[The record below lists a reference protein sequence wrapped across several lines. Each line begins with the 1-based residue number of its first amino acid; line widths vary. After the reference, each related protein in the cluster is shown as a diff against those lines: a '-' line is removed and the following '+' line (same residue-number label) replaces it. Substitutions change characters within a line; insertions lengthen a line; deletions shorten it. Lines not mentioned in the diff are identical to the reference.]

1 MLNIEGQGTMHISV
15 MNVLGQT
22 LQETC
27 SEGNATLDLSQYES
41 GMYLVRIETESGIEV
56 QKVSIRK

>member
-27 SEGNATLDLSQYES
+27 SEGNTTLDLSQYES
-41 GMYLVRIETESGIEV
+41 GMYLVRIETENGVMV
-56 QKVSIRK
+56 QKVTIRK